1 MRPVISPSMMVG
13 ASSVFWVRDR
23 MPLIPS
29 PVKDTTLRAWKGER
43 EEEGERREKG
53 ERGGRD
59 ESESG
64 TG

>member
-1 MRPVISPSMMVG
+1 M
-13 ASSVFWVRDR
+13 FWVRDR